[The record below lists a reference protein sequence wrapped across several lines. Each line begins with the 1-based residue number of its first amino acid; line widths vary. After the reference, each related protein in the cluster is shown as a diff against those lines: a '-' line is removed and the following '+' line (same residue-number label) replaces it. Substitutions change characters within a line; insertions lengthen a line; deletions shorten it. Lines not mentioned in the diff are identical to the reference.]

1 MPWWQRGR
9 WLWLSRAHSVL
20 KSKMVNNSRKQP
32 HLLIF
37 IHSLR
42 GGGAERVVADMS
54 AWWADCGVKV
64 SVVTQ
69 AGSDADVYS
78 LDPRVTRHVL
88 GTAGDSGGG
97 LRGLSANLRR
107 VLRLRRLLRR
117 EKPTV
122 VLGMMTTSSILA
134 ILASWRLDCRVIA
147 TEHTH
152 PPSQRL
158 PPIWQRLRQW
168 AYPRAHTVVA
178 LTHGTA
184 QWIEQDVPGARLTV
198 IPNAVRWPLQDG
210 EPVQEPPASDGR
222 RYLLAVGR
230 LHPVKGFDRLIT
242 AFSSISDRFP
252 DWDLI
257 ILGEGDSRAE
267 LEQQVHELGLTERV
281 SLPGRVGNISQ
292 WYRASDL
299 YVLSS
304 RTEGLSNTLLEA
316 MAAGIA
322 PVAVDC
328 DTGPREIIRDGIDGV
343 LVNPPDDSDALAAH
357 LSDLMAHPEKRQ
369 ALARRAVDV
378 RDRFSMP
385 RTMALWGKLFG

>member
-1 MPWWQRGR
+1 
-9 WLWLSRAHSVL
+9 
-20 KSKMVNNSRKQP
+20 MVNYSRKQP

-42 GGGAERVVADMS
+42 GGGAERVVVDMS
-54 AWWADCGVKV
+54 AWWTDCGYKV

-69 AGSDADVYS
+69 TAPDTDIYT
-78 LDPRVTRHVL
+78 LDPRVTRHNL
-88 GTAGDSGGG
+88 GTAGDSGSGIVG
-97 LRGLSANLRR
+97 LLANLRR
-107 VLRLRRLLRR
+107 IMRLRSILRR

-122 VLGMMTTSSILA
+122 VLGMMTTSSVLA
-134 ILASWRLDCRVIA
+134 VIASWRLRCRVIA

-152 PPSQRL
+152 PPVQRL
-158 PPIWQRLRQW
+158 PQSWQRLRQW
-168 AYPRAHTVVA
+168 AYPRADTVVA
-178 LTHGTA
+178 LTEDTA
-184 QWIEQDVPGARLTV
+184 NWIKNEAPGSQLAV

-210 EPVQEPPASDGR
+210 EPALKPPEHSGR
-222 RYLLAVGR
+222 QHVLAVGR

-242 AFSSISDRFP
+242 AFSTIAERFP
-252 DWDLI
+252 DWDLV

-267 LEQQVHELGLTERV
+267 LEKQLQDLGLTDRV
-281 SLPGRVGNISQ
+281 TLPGRVGNMGQ
-292 WYRASDL
+292 WYQACDL

-316 MAAGIA
+316 MASGLAS
-322 PVAVDC
+322 VAVDC

-343 LVNPPDDSDALAAH
+343 LVNPPDDTDALAAH

-378 RDRFSMP
+378 RDRYSMP
-385 RTMALWGKLFG
+385 RIMTLWGKLFR

>member
-1 MPWWQRGR
+1 MLNNAWQ
-9 WLWLSRAHSVL
+9 
-20 KSKMVNNSRKQP
+20 QP

-54 AWWADCGVKV
+54 AWWSACGYKV

-69 AGSDADVYS
+69 AERDTDVYQ
-78 LDPRVTRHVL
+78 LDERVQRHEL

-97 LRGLSANLRR
+97 VRGLLANVRR
-107 VLRLRRLLRR
+107 VFRLRRILRR

-122 VLGMMTTSSILA
+122 VLGMMTTSSVLA
-134 ILASWRLDCRVIA
+134 VIAAWRLGCRVIA
-147 TEHTH
+147 TEHAH

-158 PPIWQRLRQW
+158 PEIWQRLRQW

-178 LTHGTA
+178 LTEGTA
-184 QWIEQDVPGARLTV
+184 DWIRQQVPGSRLAV

-210 EPVQEPPASDGR
+210 EPVVDPPVNKGR
-222 RYLLAVGR
+222 RCLLAVGR

-242 AFSSISDRFP
+242 AFASIADRFP
-252 DWDLI
+252 DWDLT
-257 ILGEGDSRAE
+257 ILGEGPSRNE
-267 LEQQVHELGLTERV
+267 LEQQIDDRALAHRI
-281 SLPGRVGNISQ
+281 SMPGRVGNIGQ
-292 WYRASDL
+292 WYLASDL

-304 RTEGLSNTLLEA
+304 RMEGLSNTLLEA
-316 MAAGIA
+316 MAAGVA

-343 LVNPPDDSDALAAH
+343 LVNPPDDEDALAAH

-385 RTMALWGKLFG
+385 RIMALWGKLFG